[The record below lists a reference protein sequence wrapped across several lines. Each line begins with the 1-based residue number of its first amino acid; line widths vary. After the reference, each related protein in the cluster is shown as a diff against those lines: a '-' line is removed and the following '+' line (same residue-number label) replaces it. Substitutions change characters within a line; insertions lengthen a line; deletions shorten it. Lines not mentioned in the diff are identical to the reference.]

1 MYDEREFWRIEA
13 ETNSIRHNII
23 NLIFLLDTSGSMVR
37 QADKRS
43 ECRNV
48 RFD

>member
-13 ETNSIRHNII
+13 ETNSIRQHYQFDIPAGHFR
-23 NLIFLLDTSGSMVR
+23 LYVR